1 MKKILVADDEDIL
14 RILITDTLED
24 DFKIE
29 EAEDG
34 KEALQK
40 IRDNDYDLIVLDYM
54 MPYLTGLEVLEEVRK
69 DGNDT
74 RVLMLTAKAQDADR
88 EQAILKGADYFMSKP
103 FSPMELLKLV
113 EKILAS

>member
-14 RILITDTLED
+14 RILIADTLED
-24 DFKIE
+24 DFAVE

-40 IRDNDYDLIVLDYM
+40 IRDNDYDLILLDYM
-54 MPYLTGLEVLEEVRK
+54 MPYMTGLEVLEEARK
-69 DGNDT
+69 EGNDT

-88 EQAILKGADYFMSKP
+88 EQAIQKGADFFMSKP
-103 FSPMELLKLV
+103 FSPMELLELV

>member
-14 RILITDTLED
+14 RILIADTLED
-24 DFKIE
+24 DFEIE

-40 IRDNDYDLIVLDYM
+40 IRENEYDLIILDYM

-69 DGNDT
+69 DQNNT
-74 RVLMLTAKAQDADR
+74 LVLMLTAKAQDADR
-88 EQAILKGADYFMSKP
+88 EKAMLKGANYFMSKP
-103 FSPMELLKLV
+103 FSPMELLELV